1 MSTGTV
7 RAMTPLNLND
17 KDAYVATL
25 CTWGRKWMLSALRQR
40 GLKQGKQK
48 LTNRQL
54 AEMLY
59 TLAKQT
65 RDKVES

>member
-1 MSTGTV
+1 
-7 RAMTPLNLND
+7 MTPLDLND
-17 KDAYVATL
+17 KDVYVATL
-25 CTWGRKWMLSALRQR
+25 CTWGRKWMLSALHQQ

-48 LTNRQL
+48 LTNPQL

-59 TLAKQT
+59 NLAKQA